1 MKVEKKVDIN
11 RVEARLRKMH
21 ENGEKG
27 LFAFITAG
35 DPDLETTFR
44 LVLSMEKAG
53 VDLVELGVPFSD
65 PMADGPVIQRA
76 SLRSLAA
83 GINLM
88 RIMDLVRRLRS
99 YTEIPLLLMTY
110 YNPVLQ
116 YGLKRFAADAA
127 EVGVDG
133 VIVPDLPL
141 EESAPLL
148 QELKVDEQHLIYLVA
163 PTTTPER
170 LEKISKAARGFI
182 YCVSLT
188 GVTGMREGIS
198 PDVKEFMQ
206 RVRRHCSLPLAVGFG
221 ISNPRQAALMA
232 EGADAVIVGS
242 ALVSLVEQF
251 QNQPEVI
258 YERVSGLVKELK
270 EAIS

>member
-1 MKVEKKVDIN
+1 
-11 RVEARLRKMH
+11 
-21 ENGEKG
+21 
-27 LFAFITAG
+27 
-35 DPDLETTFR
+35 
-44 LVLSMEKAG
+44 
-53 VDLVELGVPFSD
+53 
-65 PMADGPVIQRA
+65 
-76 SLRSLAA
+76 
-83 GINLM
+83 
-88 RIMDLVRRLRS
+88 
-99 YTEIPLLLMTY
+99 MTY

-116 YGLKRFAADAA
+116 YGLKRFAVDAA

-148 QELKVDEQHLIYLVA
+148 QELKEDEQHLIYLVA
-163 PTTTPER
+163 PTTTQER

-232 EGADAVIVGS
+232 EEADAVIVGS

-258 YERVSGLVKELK
+258 YERVSGLVKALK